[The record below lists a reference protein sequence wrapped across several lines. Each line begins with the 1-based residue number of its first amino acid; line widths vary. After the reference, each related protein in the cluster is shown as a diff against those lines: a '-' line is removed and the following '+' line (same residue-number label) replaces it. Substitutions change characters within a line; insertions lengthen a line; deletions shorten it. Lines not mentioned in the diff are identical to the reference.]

1 MNYQNKHFKHIK
13 DLYEMDKDFKE
24 QLFKSTLFDFYL
36 DFIGYTTNRNLKKEE
51 EEEKT
56 RNPFYRN
63 YENYYKI
70 RNSLTTHKWKYK
82 VHDANQIFGAREY
95 EQFGKAL
102 LIFENVGNEDVYKFI
117 DNLLA
122 SEVLTK

>member
-1 MNYQNKHFKHIK
+1 MNYQNKHFKHIE

-36 DFIGYTTNRNLKKEE
+36 DFIGYTTNRNL
-51 EEEKT
+51 
-56 RNPFYRN
+56 
-63 YENYYKI
+63 
-70 RNSLTTHKWKYK
+70 WKYK

-102 LIFENVGNEDVYKFI
+102 LIFENVGNEDIYKFI

>member
-1 MNYQNKHFKHIK
+1 MNYQNKHFKHIE

-51 EEEKT
+51 EENKNFRSYET
-56 RNPFYRN
+56 R
-63 YENYYKI
+63 YKARHSI
-70 RNSLTTHKWKYK
+70 TTHKWKFPVFEADK
-82 VHDANQIFGAREY
+82 VFGHRERV
-95 EQFGKAL
+95 QFGLAL
-102 LIFENVGNEDVYKFI
+102 MIFEDVGYEDVYKFI
-117 DNLLA
+117 DNLLV

>member
-1 MNYQNKHFKHIK
+1 MNYQNKHFKHIE

-51 EEEKT
+51 EENKNFRSYET
-56 RNPFYRN
+56 R
-63 YENYYKI
+63 YKARHSI
-70 RNSLTTHKWKYK
+70 STHRWKYK
-82 VHDANQIFGAREY
+82 VFDADQIFGAREY

-122 SEVLTK
+122 SEVKAK

>member
-1 MNYQNKHFKHIK
+1 MNYQNKHFKHIE

-51 EEEKT
+51 EKNKNYRDYET
-56 RNPFYRN
+56 R
-63 YENYYKI
+63 YKARHSI
-70 RNSLTTHKWKYK
+70 STHKWKYQ
-82 VHDANQIFGAREY
+82 VFDANQIFGAREY

>member
-1 MNYQNKHFKHIK
+1 MNKNYKHIE
-13 DLYEMDKDFKE
+13 DLYEMDKDFKG

-51 EEEKT
+51 EENKNYRDYET
-56 RNPFYRN
+56 R
-63 YENYYKI
+63 YKARHSI
-70 RNSLTTHKWKYK
+70 STHKWKYQ
-82 VHDANQIFGAREY
+82 VFDANQIFGAREY

-102 LIFENVGNEDVYKFI
+102 LIFENVGNEDIYKFI

-122 SEVLTK
+122 SEALTK

>member
-1 MNYQNKHFKHIK
+1 MNYQNKHFKHIE

-51 EEEKT
+51 EE
-56 RNPFYRN
+56 
-63 YENYYKI
+63 YKI

-82 VHDANQIFGAREY
+82 VHDANQIFGAKEY